1 MYDFKKSPRTP
12 QVFYWWPVW
21 LPLVYEV
28 ILLEYMHRIGILS
41 FYYAGAKF
49 KIFSTSYFFKTGILQ
64 TRM

>member
-28 ILLEYMHRIGILS
+28 ILLEYVHRIGIWYK
-41 FYYAGAKF
+41 YYDYF
-49 KIFSTSYFFKTGILQ
+49 KYHNNIKFFKNVDII
-64 TRM
+64 